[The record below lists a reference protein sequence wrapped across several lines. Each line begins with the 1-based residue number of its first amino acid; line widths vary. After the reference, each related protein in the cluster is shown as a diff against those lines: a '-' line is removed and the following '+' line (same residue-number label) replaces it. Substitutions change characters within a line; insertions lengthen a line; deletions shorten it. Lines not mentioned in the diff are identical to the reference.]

1 MSAVMARP
9 RIINPNGEVVKLTA
23 RIPEKIARDLQREA
37 QRRGVTVG
45 QVVRERLAS

>member
-1 MSAVMARP
+1 MSGVMARP

-45 QVVRERLAS
+45 QVVRERLVS